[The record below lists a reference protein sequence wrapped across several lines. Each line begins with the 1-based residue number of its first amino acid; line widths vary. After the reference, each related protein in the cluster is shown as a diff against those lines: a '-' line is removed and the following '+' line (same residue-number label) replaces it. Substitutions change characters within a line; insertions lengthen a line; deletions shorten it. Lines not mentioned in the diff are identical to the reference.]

1 MSLRILTLGLALFAA
16 GAVSANGQRPQ
27 GRGNGQGRSSN
38 AQTRNAPIRFQ
49 GMDRNN
55 DREITRDEWRG
66 SDQSFKVHD
75 WNGDG
80 KLSGNE
86 MRVGSE
92 RDDRVWSDENYDYY
106 EREYVFDDW
115 TDRGFR
121 ALDHNRDSRITR
133 DEWHFDREGFRRAD
147 HNGDNVISRAEFFDQ
162 DAIDD
167 DRGDGFGNLDANRD
181 GRISRDEWHGSPSRF
196 ALLDDNR
203 DGFITRAEMLGTA
216 APPDLFTSLD
226 VNRDRTIT
234 FDEWHW
240 SRTSF
245 DRLDIDKDASLSMQE
260 FKATAAPPAS
270 EPTRTAA
277 YRAGYE
283 RGAIEGRQAGRE
295 ERLNNRAWDLEGQ
308 TELEQA
314 DSGYQ
319 PGMGPRA
326 DFQAGYREAF
336 RKAYREG
343 WDQAR

>member
-1 MSLRILTLGLALFAA
+1 LFVG
-16 GAVSANGQRPQ
+16 GAVAANGQSLQ
-27 GRGNGQGRSSN
+27 GRNSAQGRN
-38 AQTRNAPIRFQ
+38 ATIRFQ
-49 GMDRNN
+49 GMDRNH
-55 DREITRDEWRG
+55 DGVITRDEWRG

-80 KLSGNE
+80 RLSGNE
-86 MRVGSE
+86 VRIGAARE
-92 RDDRVWSDENYDYY
+92 DRASSDEPYDYY

-121 ALDHNRDSRITR
+121 ALDHNRDGRITR

-147 HNGDNVISRAEFFDQ
+147 HNGDGVLTRAEFFDE

-167 DRGDGFGNLDANRD
+167 DRGDGLANLDANRD

-196 ALLDDNR
+196 AMLDENH
-203 DGFITRAEMLGTA
+203 DGFITRAEMLGIA

-240 SRTSF
+240 SRASF

-260 FKATAAPPAS
+260 FKATAVPAPS
-270 EPTRTAA
+270 EPTRSAA

-295 ERLNNRAWDLEGQ
+295 ERLLNRAWDLEGQ